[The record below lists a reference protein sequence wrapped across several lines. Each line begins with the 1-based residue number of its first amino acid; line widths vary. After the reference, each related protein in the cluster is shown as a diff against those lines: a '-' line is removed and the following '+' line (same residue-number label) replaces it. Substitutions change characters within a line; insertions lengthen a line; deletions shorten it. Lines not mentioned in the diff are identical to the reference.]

1 MREKL
6 VLPHIVLNNPGHI
19 ITLCESWDFQLF
31 NSLCIEYGTIGI
43 QCASDKP
50 DRSPP
55 VAVFLKT
62 PYGMLEVLHHWDESK
77 QTKSKTDGW
86 VLHGAIISCVF
97 GPRSH
102 NIDPGTRQR
111 VERRHYGEPIEHYA
125 LVEED
130 RICTHGV
137 RTVETPAGKLDRVE
151 SYEEISDG
159 SYFSVRGFP
168 TTYVQRMGLSEYSV
182 LCIHINSWSFHH
194 SIQRVRETLRS
205 IFSKALMRMVDFICG
220 DFNLFANRQFYRD
233 VGGSML
239 GGIVVE
245 VLEDAIRA
253 MNQQLKH
260 QYRVT
265 FNISSSTRPQDVFDA
280 VFANRNANMDCMLCI
295 SLFFNKQ
302 DFEVPR
308 PNVLTDQFTISHDY
322 LHSVS
327 ERPRQ
332 LSNYD
337 LCLGLFDC
345 DWHLPLYAAYP
356 HTRSRTNA
364 HAALKHR
371 MFAINVS
378 EAGLLD
384 RAKERAKVDNPT
396 VTIKNGPTNNGT
408 KIRVFK
414 RIDMI
419 IPQADTTATD
429 LDPMLP
435 MDHLHH
441 LHEHHSG
448 KHQDGYHGSVDG
460 DNRRNG

>member
-168 TTYVQRMGLSEYSV
+168 TTYVQ
-182 LCIHINSWSFHH
+182 
-194 SIQRVRETLRS
+194 T
-205 IFSKALMRMVDFICG
+205 
-220 DFNLFANRQFYRD
+220 
-233 VGGSML
+233 
-239 GGIVVE
+239 
-245 VLEDAIRA
+245 
-253 MNQQLKH
+253 
-260 QYRVT
+260 
-265 FNISSSTRPQDVFDA
+265 
-280 VFANRNANMDCMLCI
+280 
-295 SLFFNKQ
+295 
-302 DFEVPR
+302 
-308 PNVLTDQFTISHDY
+308 
-322 LHSVS
+322 
-327 ERPRQ
+327 
-332 LSNYD
+332 
-337 LCLGLFDC
+337 
-345 DWHLPLYAAYP
+345 
-356 HTRSRTNA
+356 
-364 HAALKHR
+364 
-371 MFAINVS
+371 
-378 EAGLLD
+378 
-384 RAKERAKVDNPT
+384 
-396 VTIKNGPTNNGT
+396 NGT
-408 KIRVFK
+408 V
-414 RIDMI
+414 
-419 IPQADTTATD
+419 
-429 LDPMLP
+429 
-435 MDHLHH
+435 
-441 LHEHHSG
+441 
-448 KHQDGYHGSVDG
+448 
-460 DNRRNG
+460 